1 MCSRRETFTMQ
12 FRSANGLPL
21 VHHQAVTWTNADI
34 NQSTGTVFRYFL
46 FEIPIFISGTAFKI
60 RRLQT
65 FVEFSRCQSFYIL
78 KWKFIVVEC
87 VFVVVLFIFHKGTIS
102 PAYLSFAQPSP
113 IMTNLI
119 IHDVYNARMAE
130 TLLATANYVWPSAV
144 DTLPVVKT

>member
-1 MCSRRETFTMQ
+1 MATWCITHPEYPARKRCVVGETLSRCNLDQVMACHWFVTRPLPEPTQTSIRAQGLYFGIFCSK
-12 FRSANGLPL
+12 
-21 VHHQAVTWTNADI
+21 
-34 NQSTGTVFRYFL
+34 FL
-46 FEIPIFISGTAFKI
+46 FFISGTAFKI

-113 IMTNLI
+113 IITNSI
-119 IHDVYNARMAE
+119 ITH
-130 TLLATANYVWPSAV
+130 TLWQNVNISASN
-144 DTLPVVKT
+144 